1 MRRVRFWLLALAG
14 MAVSGVLAAP
24 LALQAAGNFL
34 VVSDPIAPAD
44 AVYVF
49 PGEVPDRAG
58 CGAELFRAGIAPKIV
73 LSGEKIHPSLAAVGI
88 SLNDAQVNAHIL
100 QGLDVP
106 MDAVTVLNE
115 GTSTREDAEALRH
128 WASGQVQV
136 HRIVAITSP
145 AHSRRAK
152 QTLDAVF
159 RGSPVEVRIRSCPEG
174 LGPDWW
180 HDEDSLLQVTNE
192 YLKMLYYLLAY

>member
-14 MAVSGVLAAP
+14 IAVGGVLAAP
-24 LALQAAGNFL
+24 LALQAAGRFL

-44 AVYVF
+44 AIYVF
-49 PGEVPDRAG
+49 PGEVPHRAG
-58 CGAELFRAGIAPKIV
+58 CGAELFRAGVAPRVV
-73 LSGEKIHPSLAAVGI
+73 LSGSKVHPSLAAVGI
-88 SLNDAQVNAHIL
+88 SLSDAQVNAHIL

-106 MDAVTVLNE
+106 MEAITVLNE

-128 WASGQVQV
+128 WAAGQAQV
-136 HRIVAITSP
+136 HRVVAITSP

-159 RGSPVEVRIRSCPEG
+159 RGSPVDVHIRSCPEG

-180 HDEDSLLQVTNE
+180 HDEESLLQVTNE
-192 YLKMLYYLLAY
+192 YLKMLYYVLAY

>member
-1 MRRVRFWLLALAG
+1 MRRVRFWVLALAG
-14 MAVSGVLAAP
+14 MAVGGILAAP
-24 LALQAAGNFL
+24 LALQAAGHFL
-34 VVSDPIAPAD
+34 VVSDPIAAAD
-44 AVYVF
+44 AIYVF
-49 PGEVPDRAG
+49 PGEVPHRAG
-58 CGAELFRAGIAPKIV
+58 CGAELFHAGVAPRIV
-73 LSGEKIHPSLAAVGI
+73 LSGSKVHPSLAAVGI
-88 SLNDAQVNAHIL
+88 SLNDAQVNAHVL

-106 MDAVTVLNE
+106 MEAVTVLNE

-136 HRIVAITSP
+136 HRVVAITSP

-159 RGSPVEVRIRSCPEG
+159 RGSLIDVRIRSCPEE

-180 HDEDSLLQVTNE
+180 RQEDSLLQVTNE
-192 YLKMLYYLLAY
+192 YLKMLYYVLAY